1 MTIETATDVTQLNPS
16 YPESGTAVG
25 KGDNHLRLIKQC
37 LYNTFYGATTTGV
50 TGYNVVTQ
58 TAGNN
63 TTLAAS
69 TAFVKTAVD
78 AAAFSAT
85 LPAGTEGQILYT
97 ISGVP
102 GWDDFPLYV
111 ENAAY
116 RSFNTAFGAFNGNN
130 P

>member
-1 MTIETATDVTQLNPS
+1 MTIEAATDVTQLNPD

-25 KGDNHLRLIKQC
+25 KGDDHLRLIKQC

-69 TAFVKTAVD
+69 TAFVKAAVD

-85 LPAGTEGQILYT
+85 LPAGSNGQILYT
-97 ISGVP
+97 LAGVP
-102 GWDDFPLYV
+102 AWGDAPSSAGQKIFLQ
-111 ENAAY
+111 
-116 RSFNTAFGAFNGNN
+116 THFGGL
-130 P
+130 